1 MTNQSG
7 AGYLRESVVNNLK
20 LLRLRTV
27 AEKLGVNRCTVY
39 DMIANGTMTK
49 PVRLGP
55 KISAWPEHEVD
66 AIIATWI
73 GGGEGDDRAI
83 RELVCSLMRKRACY
97 EHPDDAACES
107 RVSR

>member
-1 MTNQSG
+1 M
-7 AGYLRESVVNNLK
+7 NNLK
-20 LLRLRTV
+20 MLRLRTV

-39 DMIANGTMTK
+39 EMISNGTMTK

-66 AIIATWI
+66 AIIQEWI
-73 GGGEGDDRAI
+73 GSDHGNDHEV
-83 RELVCSLMRKRACY
+83 RELVCSLMRKRAGH
-97 EHPDDAACES
+97 EHSGELACES